1 MPSDERGLANGGATP
16 LLHLGSLGMT
26 EMVRLM
32 FEPCS
37 LCPDIDH
44 LMHEVEFHS
53 LYILSTPWSPTAT
66 ELEGVLPPA
75 VQSAMDAYKRG
86 KLSTESESEEEEAP
100 IIPSVQNRE
109 LPTYR
114 DYLETHDSLGRLEDS
129 FQTLD
134 GYQPDL
140 SQTELQTVHNCQ
152 EWLGVPR
159 VIPVNFHKGF
169 SPSYGAETVLKPDND
184 EQEVAS
190 WRSRIKGFTR
200 VSPGIKR
207 RMGRILG

>member
-16 LLHLGSLGMT
+16 RLHPGSLGMT

-44 LMHEVEFHS
+44 LIHEVEFHS

-66 ELEGVLPPA
+66 EPEGVLPPS

-86 KLSTESESEEEEAP
+86 ELSTESQSEEEQAP
-100 IIPSVQNRE
+100 LVPTVQSGE

-114 DYLETHDSLGRLEDS
+114 DYLETHDSLGSLEDA
-129 FQTLD
+129 FQALAD
-134 GYQPDL
+134 YQPDL
-140 SQTELQTVHNCQ
+140 LQTELQTAHDCQ
-152 EWLGVPR
+152 EWLGVPGA
-159 VIPVNFHKGF
+159 IPGNFRKGF
-169 SPSYGAETVLKPDND
+169 SASYGAEMLLKPDKE
-184 EQEVAS
+184 EQGVAG
-190 WRSRIKGFTR
+190 WRTRIRGFTR